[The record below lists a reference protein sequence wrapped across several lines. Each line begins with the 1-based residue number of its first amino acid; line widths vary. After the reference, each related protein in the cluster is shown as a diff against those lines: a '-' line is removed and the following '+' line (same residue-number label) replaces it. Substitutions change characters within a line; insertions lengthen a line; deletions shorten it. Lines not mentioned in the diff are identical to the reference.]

1 MHCPEEKKHDLIYQ
15 ITLQGK
21 VGLFYE
27 EWNVCLTCRNKFQES
42 EESNLCKSSTLLR
55 LGY

>member
-1 MHCPEEKKHDLIYQ
+1 MQRKLNQILKKSLKECIIQKKKKHDLIYQ

-27 EWNVCLTCRNKFQES
+27 E
-42 EESNLCKSSTLLR
+42 
-55 LGY
+55 